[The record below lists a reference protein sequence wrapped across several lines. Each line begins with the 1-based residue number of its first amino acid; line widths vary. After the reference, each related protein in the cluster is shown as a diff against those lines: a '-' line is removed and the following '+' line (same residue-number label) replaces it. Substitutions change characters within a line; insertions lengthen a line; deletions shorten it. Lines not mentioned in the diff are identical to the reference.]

1 MPHVC
6 HNLTHCSQ
14 FPHEPRLSRAPLVT
28 SLSLLFAPPPPPNSF
43 QAFESDL
50 FQAKLTI
57 IRSWLL
63 FPGSILFV
71 QAGLFYKLDGV
82 GQFVQYYEASKGN
95 FADNLAL
102 WGAAFG
108 LH

>member
-1 MPHVC
+1 MSVTISLIVPSFLTSPACHV
-6 HNLTHCSQ
+6 
-14 FPHEPRLSRAPLVT
+14 PRLSRA
-28 SLSLLFAPPPPPNSF
+28 SHCSSRPPPPPNSF